1 MLGLSQCSPCL
12 RGEILLAVTHHGDTE
27 DTEEISGLLRQHSN
41 EAPPSLS
48 LPVDISIDTALPCNP
63 VDPTVSNSKQ
73 IAVAVIPARYDSIR
87 LPGKPLLTLAGKPL
101 VVWVAERASSARTV
115 SRVIV
120 ATDDERIRD
129 AVIAAGFEA
138 KMTRPDHASGSDRV
152 AEVARDLDAEIIVNV
167 QGDEPLIEPETIDR
181 AVAALRSDREAM
193 MATTCEM
200 IETAADVLSRS
211 VVKVEVDARNRAV
224 AFSRNPIPFPNQA
237 VSKYG
242 SIEAALANEP
252 ALLFS
257 FRKHTG
263 LYAYRRE
270 FLLEFSSWPAAASE
284 KAESLEQ
291 LRALERGVTI
301 KVVEAAAPS
310 IGVDTNEDLERV
322 REIVGR
328 GAPVGV

>member
-1 MLGLSQCSPCL
+1 M
-12 RGEILLAVTHHGDTE
+12 
-27 DTEEISGLLRQHSN
+27 
-41 EAPPSLS
+41 
-48 LPVDISIDTALPCNP
+48 
-63 VDPTVSNSKQ
+63 DPTVSNSQQ
-73 IAVAVIPARYDSIR
+73 IAVAIIPARYDSIR
-87 LPGKPLLTLAGKPL
+87 LPGKPLLKLAGKPL
-101 VVWVAERASSARTV
+101 VVWVAERAASARSI

-129 AVIAAGFEA
+129 TVAAAGFEA
-138 KMTRPDHASGSDRV
+138 KLTRADHMSGSDRV
-152 AEVARDLDAEIIVNV
+152 AEVARDLDAEIIVNL

-181 AVAALRSDREAM
+181 AVNALRSDSQAM

-200 IETAADVLSRS
+200 IGTVADVLSRS
-211 VVKVEVDARNRAV
+211 VVKVEVDTQGRAV

-237 VSKYG
+237 VRQHG

-270 FLLEFSSWPAAASE
+270 FLLEFSRWPAAVSE

-310 IGVDTNEDLERV
+310 VGVDTVEDLERV
-322 REIVGR
+322 RAIMGR
-328 GAPVGV
+328 GAPMAI